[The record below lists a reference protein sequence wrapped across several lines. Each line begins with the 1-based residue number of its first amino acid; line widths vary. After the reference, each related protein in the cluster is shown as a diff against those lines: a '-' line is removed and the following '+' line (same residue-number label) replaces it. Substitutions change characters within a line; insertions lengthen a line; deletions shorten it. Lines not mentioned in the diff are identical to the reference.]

1 MAVTSGASQAIGS
14 CRSGDEFAFFL
25 RSRSVDQCG
34 RKSDTTRRIA
44 ALHNPAVRISAA
56 HAFQLNPPAWSPQA
70 RNAEI
75 FTWVSR
81 YSPTRC
87 GRRSLD
93 GLFNPGSAPEDEGG
107 NARTFCCKL
116 QALGGSSRIF
126 RHLPDHPGKAWLAQT
141 FLHRE
146 EHVGV
151 AASLDV
157 NYAVRTQPRQVKG
170 RGEEIAPAEAP
181 ENRALYTRENSG
193 KEYGSARL
201 ISQIGTARDLVKRA
215 GGYATAWQATINAL
229 DPERNGVVSPISAL
243 DLRDART

>member
-1 MAVTSGASQAIGS
+1 M
-14 CRSGDEFAFFL
+14 
-25 RSRSVDQCG
+25 
-34 RKSDTTRRIA
+34 
-44 ALHNPAVRISAA
+44 
-56 HAFQLNPPAWSPQA
+56 
-70 RNAEI
+70 
-75 FTWVSR
+75 SR

-157 NYAVRTQPRQVKG
+157 NYAVRMQPCQVKG
-170 RGEEIAPAEAP
+170 RGEEVAPAEAP
-181 ENRALYTRENSG
+181 KNRALYTRENSG
-193 KEYGSARL
+193 EKYGSARL
-201 ISQIGTARDLVKRA
+201 ISQIGTARDLVKGA

-229 DPERNGVVSPISAL
+229 DPEWNGVVSPISAL

>member
-1 MAVTSGASQAIGS
+1 M
-14 CRSGDEFAFFL
+14 
-25 RSRSVDQCG
+25 
-34 RKSDTTRRIA
+34 
-44 ALHNPAVRISAA
+44 
-56 HAFQLNPPAWSPQA
+56 
-70 RNAEI
+70 
-75 FTWVSR
+75 
-81 YSPTRC
+81 
-87 GRRSLD
+87 
-93 GLFNPGSAPEDEGG
+93 
-107 NARTFCCKL
+107 
-116 QALGGSSRIF
+116 
-126 RHLPDHPGKAWLAQT
+126 AQT

-146 EHVGV
+146 EHVGI

-157 NYAVRTQPRQVKG
+157 NYAVRMQPRQVKG

-181 ENRALYTRENSG
+181 ENRTLYTRENSG